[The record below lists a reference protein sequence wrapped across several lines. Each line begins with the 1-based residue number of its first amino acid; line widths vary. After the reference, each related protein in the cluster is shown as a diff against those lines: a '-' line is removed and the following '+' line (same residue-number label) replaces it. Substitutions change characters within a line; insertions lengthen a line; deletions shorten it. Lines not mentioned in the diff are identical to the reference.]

1 LRKIAERFPADPLR
15 TALSLRIVADVS
27 GEWLPTVQR
36 GPEFLCHQRS
46 PTIPRI
52 GRLIAAFLPDL
63 EVKPVCNKTGVSA
76 PEEDNMDRLTEME
89 AFATVV
95 DQGGFTDAAKKMGIS
110 KSAVSKHV
118 SALEAR
124 LGARLLNRTTRRV
137 SPTEIGLAYY
147 DRARRVLNDAGEADA
162 LVTSMQSAPSGLL
175 RVSVATDFGVN
186 LLSPILGDFLLE
198 YPDITVNMVL
208 NNRYVE
214 LISEGFD
221 MAIRVG
227 ELEDSTLRARKLT
240 ETTKRMIGAP
250 GYFQKFGRPQKI
262 DDLNDHKLLHYSNQ
276 ANGNV
281 WKITAPSGEKR
292 QVRSV
297 GWLTVNDGQSLL
309 NAAISGLGIAYLPSF
324 LYADAMRQGLVE
336 EAIPGLPVEVLGIY
350 AVYPPGRFTQ
360 PKVRAFIDFLARRY
374 ADKGPDNW

>member
-1 LRKIAERFPADPLR
+1 
-15 TALSLRIVADVS
+15 
-27 GEWLPTVQR
+27 
-36 GPEFLCHQRS
+36 
-46 PTIPRI
+46 
-52 GRLIAAFLPDL
+52 
-63 EVKPVCNKTGVSA
+63 
-76 PEEDNMDRLTEME
+76 MDRLTEME

-118 SALEAR
+118 SSLEAR

-175 RVSVATDFGVN
+175 RVSVTTDFGVN
-186 LLSPILGDFLLE
+186 HLSPIVGQFLLE
-198 YPDITVNMVL
+198 YPDITLNMVL
-208 NNRYVE
+208 TNRYVE

-221 MAIRVG
+221 VAIKIG
-227 ELEDSTLRARKLT
+227 ELEDSSLRARKLT
-240 ETTKRMIGAP
+240 ETTQRMVGAP
-250 GYFQKFGRPQKI
+250 SYFQKYGRPMRI

-276 ANGNV
+276 ANNAV
-281 WKITAPSGEKR
+281 WKVTAPSGEKR
-292 QVRSV
+292 QVRTS

-324 LYADAMRQGLVE
+324 LYSDALRTGVVE
-336 EAIPGLPVEVLGIY
+336 EAIPDLPVEVQGIY

-360 PKVRAFIDFLARRY
+360 PKVRAFIDFLVHQF
-374 ADKGPDNW
+374 ADKGPESW

>member
-1 LRKIAERFPADPLR
+1 
-15 TALSLRIVADVS
+15 
-27 GEWLPTVQR
+27 
-36 GPEFLCHQRS
+36 
-46 PTIPRI
+46 
-52 GRLIAAFLPDL
+52 
-63 EVKPVCNKTGVSA
+63 
-76 PEEDNMDRLTEME
+76 MDRLTEME

-118 SALEAR
+118 SSLEAR

-162 LVTSMQSAPSGLL
+162 VVTAMQSAPSGLL
-175 RVSVATDFGVN
+175 RISVATDFGVN
-186 LLSPILGDFLLE
+186 HLSPIIGDFLQE
-198 YPDITVNMVL
+198 FPDITVNMVL

-221 MAIRVG
+221 MAVRIG
-227 ELEDSTLRARKLT
+227 ELDDSTLRARKLT
-240 ETTKRMIGAP
+240 STAKRMIASP
-250 GYFQKFGRPQKI
+250 SYLQHYGRPMRI
-262 DDLNDHKLLHYSNQ
+262 DDLNEHKLLHYSNQ
-276 ANGNV
+276 SNGNL

-292 QVRSV
+292 QVRTS

-309 NAAISGLGIAYLPSF
+309 NAAISGLGIAYLPTF
-324 LYADAMRQGLVE
+324 LYADAMREGLVE
-336 EAIPGLPVEVLGIY
+336 EAIPDLPVEPLGIY

-360 PKVRAFIDFLARRY
+360 PKVRAFIDFLVKKFAENG
-374 ADKGPDNW
+374 KQVW

>member
-1 LRKIAERFPADPLR
+1 
-15 TALSLRIVADVS
+15 
-27 GEWLPTVQR
+27 
-36 GPEFLCHQRS
+36 
-46 PTIPRI
+46 
-52 GRLIAAFLPDL
+52 
-63 EVKPVCNKTGVSA
+63 
-76 PEEDNMDRLTEME
+76 MDRLTEME

-162 LVTSMQSAPSGLL
+162 LVTSMQTAPSGLL
-175 RVSVATDFGVN
+175 RISVATDFGVN
-186 LLSPILGDFLLE
+186 LLSPVLGEFLQE
-198 YPDITVNMVL
+198 FPGITVNMVL

-221 MAIRVG
+221 MAIRIG
-227 ELEDSTLRARKLT
+227 ELEDSTLRARKIA
-240 ETTKRMIGAP
+240 ETTKKMIASP
-250 GYFQKFGRPQKI
+250 AYFSQYGRPKSI
-262 DDLNDHKLLHYSNQ
+262 DDLNEHKLLHYSNQ
-276 ANGNV
+276 ANSAV

-292 QVRSV
+292 QVRTA

-309 NAAISGLGIAYLPSF
+309 NACVSGLGIAYLPSF
-324 LYADAMRQGLVE
+324 LYSEAMEKGLVE
-336 EAIPGLPVEVLGIY
+336 EAIPGLPHEVQGIY

-360 PKVRAFIDFLARRY
+360 PKVRAFIDFLVDAFEN
-374 ADKGPDNW
+374 KGPDAW